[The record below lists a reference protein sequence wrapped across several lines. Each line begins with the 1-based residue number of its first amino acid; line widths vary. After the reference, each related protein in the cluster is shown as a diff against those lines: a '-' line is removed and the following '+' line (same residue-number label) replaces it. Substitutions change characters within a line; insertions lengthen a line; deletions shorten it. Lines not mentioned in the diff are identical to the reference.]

1 MNSSPSIELF
11 SIGTELTLGRIQDTN
26 AYWLAQQIAQLGGRL
41 RRMTI
46 VSDDQDDI
54 IRAIGDAVQR
64 ETGLIIITG
73 GLGPTPDDRTV
84 QAVCRMS
91 GVSPVVHETI
101 MADFMRRR
109 DIETRTDATPPMLK
123 MATVP
128 EGAEA
133 FPNHVGWAPC
143 IKVAHDA
150 ATLIFLPGPPR
161 EMEALFN
168 SYVAE
173 IISAWVQTKN
183 AALRVMVN
191 MLESEVSPLLETV
204 MDTFPTT
211 YLKAYVAMKER
222 VDQWLPVDI
231 VATGKDDADAQH
243 ILNKAVTHFSD
254 LITEHGKHMEL
265 YNDE

>member
-1 MNSSPSIELF
+1 
-11 SIGTELTLGRIQDTN
+11 
-26 AYWLAQQIAQLGGRL
+26 
-41 RRMTI
+41 
-46 VSDDQDDI
+46 
-54 IRAIGDAVQR
+54 
-64 ETGLIIITG
+64 
-73 GLGPTPDDRTV
+73 
-84 QAVCRMS
+84 MS

-109 DIETRTDATPPMLK
+109 NIETRTDATPAMLK

-150 ATLIFLPGPPR
+150 ATLIILPGPPR

-168 SYVAE
+168 GYVAE
-173 IISAWVQTKN
+173 IISASVQTKN